1 MPDEPITRIILVI
14 ILILLG
20 AFFGSSETAFTN
32 ADRIRLKVKADNN
45 NRSAK
50 LALWITRNI
59 DNTIVTLLVL
69 NALLQTIMST
79 LATIYFVSL
88 LGESGSF
95 VATIAV
101 AAVIFI
107 LCDSIPKTIAHAI
120 PETMAMINAYFASV
134 LVVLLYPITII
145 FYGFYLLLKKVFRFK
160 EDTQITEQDFSN
172 VIESAEE
179 KGQIDADA
187 SDIIL
192 SSLEFGDTIV
202 RDVLTQR
209 QNIIALDINQLTTK
223 KLNEF
228 LLKSAYSRIPIY
240 KGTIDNIIGVIVVR
254 EYIKAYVKNQ
264 KLNIKRVLNK
274 PYFVSSKAN
283 LDEIIE
289 GFRVNTTHV
298 AFVRDNKNTLLGMVT
313 MEDVLEELVGQI
325 AEPISRLKKVE
336 GSL

>member
-1 MPDEPITRIILVI
+1 M
-14 ILILLG
+14 
-20 AFFGSSETAFTN
+20 
-32 ADRIRLKVKADNN
+32 
-45 NRSAK
+45 
-50 LALWITRNI
+50 
-59 DNTIVTLLVL
+59 
-69 NALLQTIMST
+69 
-79 LATIYFVSL
+79 
-88 LGESGSF
+88 
-95 VATIAV
+95 
-101 AAVIFI
+101 
-107 LCDSIPKTIAHAI
+107 
-120 PETMAMINAYFASV
+120 
-134 LVVLLYPITII
+134 
-145 FYGFYLLLKKVFRFK
+145 FRFK

-264 KLNIKRVLNK
+264 KLNIKRVFK
-274 PYFVSSKAN
+274 
-283 LDEIIE
+283 
-289 GFRVNTTHV
+289 
-298 AFVRDNKNTLLGMVT
+298 
-313 MEDVLEELVGQI
+313 
-325 AEPISRLKKVE
+325 
-336 GSL
+336 